1 MPRGKTQLQIRP
13 AAKLTRL
20 TLLPPRDQDDDPTPL
35 LDTLARV
42 ALSVA
47 ARRRAR
53 RDDANGSEN
62 PVPGGPEPTQ

>member
-1 MPRGKTQLQIRP
+1 MAQSKTQLQTRP
-13 AAKLTRL
+13 ATKLTSP

-53 RDDANGSEN
+53 CNDANGSEN
-62 PVPGGPEPTQ
+62 PVQGGPE